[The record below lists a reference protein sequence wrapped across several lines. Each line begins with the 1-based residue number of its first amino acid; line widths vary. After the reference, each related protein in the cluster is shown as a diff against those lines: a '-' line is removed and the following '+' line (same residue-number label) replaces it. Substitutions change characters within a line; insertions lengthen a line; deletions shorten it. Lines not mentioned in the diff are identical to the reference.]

1 MNAKEEL
8 IRAVIALLNEK
19 VSYAVLRNYEQLP
32 TGNDARDIDI
42 IIRRRDF
49 MGVRRELV
57 RLIDSLGWRI
67 VSYLNSDRLVTFVC
81 GRNTP
86 GHTDMVQWDFFFD
99 TSVWGIRLMGADEF
113 LADKE
118 FNGFLWHSLP
128 ASRFLDKYL
137 YDRAVGAAYPERYR
151 SSREAAEHLPAVH
164 GKLRRIFGCSR
175 ADECDRKGRWGLMAR
190 AFGHNLVR
198 RPLPLFREMSRWAW
212 SYARNYFTSA
222 TGLSIAFTGPDG
234 AGKTTVIEQ
243 VIGRTG
249 DVFRKAHVYLHF
261 RPALFGN
268 LGDVAQKAGVKKDV
282 DRNYSDPHRGGRT
295 SALNSLVRLSY
306 YTADYILGHWLRT
319 KRITR
324 ITRLVIFDRYF
335 SDIICDPRRSRI
347 YLPYRFLNAW
357 RKLLIPRLNYNVLL
371 TASPEVILSRKRELS
386 RADIDAINER
396 IDLLAAQPGYLKVM
410 NDTTPDRAVDEIVTQ
425 VFDDRHRRNLRR
437 LGLGNTTKAC
447 DTQ

>member
-1 MNAKEEL
+1 MNAKESL
-8 IRAVIALLNEK
+8 IRAVISLLNER

-57 RLIDSLGWRI
+57 ALIDAMGWRI
-67 VSYLNSDRLVTFVC
+67 VNYLNSDRLVTFVC
-81 GRNTP
+81 GHNSP
-86 GHTDMVQWDFFFD
+86 GATDMVQWDFFFD
-99 TSVWGIRLMGADEF
+99 TSVWGIRLMSAGEF
-113 LADKE
+113 LSDKE

-151 SSREAAEHLPAVH
+151 ASREAAEHLPAVH
-164 GKLRRIFGCSR
+164 GKLLRIFGCST
-175 ADECDRKGRWGLMAR
+175 AAECDTKSRLRLISR
-190 AFGHNLVR
+190 AFGHNLLH
-198 RPLPLFREMSRWAW
+198 RPLPLAAEMSRWAW
-212 SYARNYFTSA
+212 SYVRNYFTSA
-222 TGLSIAFTGPDG
+222 TGLSISFTGPDG

-268 LGDVAQKAGVKKDV
+268 LGDVAQKAGVKKEV

-335 SDIICDPRRSRI
+335 TDIICDPRRSRI
-347 YLPYRFLNAW
+347 YLPYKLLNAW
-357 RKLLIPRLNYNVLL
+357 RRLLIPRLNYNVLL
-371 TASPEVILSRKRELS
+371 TASPDVILQRKQELS
-386 RADIDAINER
+386 RADIDAINAR
-396 IDLLAAQPGYLKVM
+396 IDSLAMQPGYLKVM
-410 NDTTPDRAVDEIVTQ
+410 NDTTADEAVDAIVAH

-437 LGLGNTTKAC
+437 LKFKK
-447 DTQ
+447 

>member
-1 MNAKEEL
+1 MNAKEQL
-8 IRAVIALLNEK
+8 ITAIIGMLNTK

-49 MGVRRELV
+49 MGIRDELV
-57 RLIDSLGWRI
+57 SLIDSMGWKI
-67 VSYLNSDRLVTFVC
+67 VNYLNSDRLVTFVV
-81 GRNTP
+81 GRNEP

-99 TSVWGIRLMGADEF
+99 TSLWGIRLMSAEEF
-113 LADKE
+113 LADRQ

-151 SSREAAEHLPAVH
+151 ASREAAEHLPAVH
-164 GKLRRIFGCSR
+164 GKLHRIFGCRS
-175 ADECDRKGRWGLMAR
+175 AYECDRKGHWRLVSR
-190 AFGHNLVR
+190 AFAHNLMH
-198 RPLPLFREMSRWAW
+198 RPLPLMAEMSRWAW
-212 SYARNYFTSA
+212 SYLRNYITSA

-234 AGKTTVIEQ
+234 AGKTTVIDE
-243 VIGRTG
+243 VIARTG
-249 DVFRKAHVYLHF
+249 DIFRKAHVYLHF

-295 SALNSLVRLSY
+295 SALNSLLRLSY

-319 KRITR
+319 KRSTR

-335 SDIICDPRRSRI
+335 TDIICDPRRSRI
-347 YLPYRFLNAW
+347 YLPYRLLNTW
-357 RKLLIPRLNYNVLL
+357 RRWLIPHLNYNVLL
-371 TASPEVILSRKRELS
+371 TASPDVILKRKRELS
-386 RADIDAINER
+386 REDIDAINTR
-396 IDLLAAQPGYLKVM
+396 IDRLARQPGYLKVM
-410 NDTTPDRAVDEIVTQ
+410 NDTTPDVAVDTIVAH

-437 LGLGNTTKAC
+437 LNFKK
-447 DTQ
+447 